1 MPLVQAHFRPEFLN
15 RVDDTVVFQALR
27 REHMRDIAEIQLNRL
42 RQRLADQ
49 ELGLMVDD
57 GAVEVI
63 VDQGFD
69 PVFGARPMK
78 RAIQRLMENPLANAL
93 LEGRFQ
99 RGQTLVARVDDQG
112 DALAF
117 DTAS

>member
-1 MPLVQAHFRPEFLN
+1 
-15 RVDDTVVFQALR
+15 
-27 REHMRDIAEIQLNRL
+27 MRDIAELQLNRL

-57 GAVEVI
+57 EAFEVI
-63 VDQGFD
+63 IEQGFD

-93 LEGRFQ
+93 LEGQFQ
-99 RGQTLVARVDDQG
+99 RGQTLVARVDSVSG
-112 DALAF
+112 DLAF